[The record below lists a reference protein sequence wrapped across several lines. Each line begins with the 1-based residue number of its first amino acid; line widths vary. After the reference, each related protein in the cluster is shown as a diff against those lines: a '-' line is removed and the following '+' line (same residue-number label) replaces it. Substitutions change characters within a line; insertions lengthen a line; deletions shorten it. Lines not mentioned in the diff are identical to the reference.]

1 MGRKFKTEWIYVYIH
16 LVHFAV
22 QQKVTQHCT
31 ATMSM
36 CAESLSHVWLFVN
49 LWTVCSLPGSSVHE
63 TEILQARTLE
73 WVAISFSR
81 GLPDLG
87 IELASP
93 ESSGLVDRCFTT
105 ESPGKQ
111 LYSNKNV
118 KRKILVYQN
127 SLDGNLSLRSNSAS
141 LLLPGPRF
149 WLPLISSL

>member
-1 MGRKFKTEWIYVYIH
+1 MVEEIFLGTQDI
-16 LVHFAV
+16 LC
-22 QQKVTQHCT
+22 KV
-31 ATMSM
+31 ARVIMLSM
-36 CAESLSHVWLFVN
+36 CSVMSYSLRPYGLYP
-49 LWTVCSLPGSSVHE
+49 PGSSVHWIFQAG
-63 TEILQARTLE
+63 ILESFT
-73 WVAISFSR
+73 ISYSR